1 MVLYLGLLIFSF
13 LISAIVV
20 VPFINLLYHLKFQR
34 RHQLPTIKKTDR
46 YTPFLK
52 MHELHDWKA
61 GTPTGGGLLVILMVS
76 ILYLFLFPL
85 MVRLGVYIST
95 SYPMIQELQILFL
108 TFLSFGAL
116 GLYDD
121 IIKFFGI
128 PKQGV
133 FGLPTLTKFAIQWVL
148 AFIIAIMLYQNLH
161 IQIVN
166 LPVFGVISLGPLY
179 IPFAA
184 FVVVGFANAF
194 NITDGLDGLAC
205 GLLLFALAAFW
216 VVAGSSLDTVLSTFI
231 ALFMGS
237 LIAFLYFNVFPAR
250 LWLGDVGALAFGATL
265 AVIGLLLGK
274 VIAVFVV
281 SAIFLIDGGSSLLQ
295 IIWFHTTGGKRLFPI
310 APLHHFLELKGWEEP
325 KIVMR
330 SWLAAIMLAVFG
342 LWLALL

>member
-13 LISAIVV
+13 LISAIAV

-34 RHQLPTIKKTDR
+34 RHQLQTMKKSVA
-46 YTPFLK
+46 YSPFLK
-52 MHELHDWKA
+52 LHQLHDWKA
-61 GTPTGGGLLVILMVS
+61 GTPTGGGLLVVAIVS

-85 MVRLGVYIST
+85 MARLGVYIST
-95 SYPMIQELQILFL
+95 AYPMVQELQILFF
-108 TFLSFGAL
+108 TFISFGAL

-128 PKQGV
+128 PKEGV
-133 FGLPTLTKFAIQWVL
+133 FGLKTRTKFIIQWVL
-148 AFIIAIMLYQNLH
+148 AFLIALMLYQNLH
-161 IQIVN
+161 IQIIN
-166 LPVFGVISLGPLY
+166 IPIIGVIELGILY

-184 FVVVGFANAF
+184 FIIVAFANAF

-205 GLLLFALAAFW
+205 GILLFSLSAFW

-231 ALFMGS
+231 ALFMGA
-237 LIAFLYFNVFPAR
+237 LMAFLYFNVFPAR
-250 LWLGDVGALAFGATL
+250 LWLGDVGALSFGATL

-274 VIAVFVV
+274 VVAVLVV
-281 SAIFLIDGGSSLLQ
+281 SSLILIDGGSSLLQ
-295 IIWFHTTGGKRLFPI
+295 ILWFKLSGGKRLFPI
-310 APLHHFLELKGWEEP
+310 APIHHWLELKGWEEP

-330 SWLAAIMLAVFG
+330 AWLAGIILSIFG